1 MQYLLAIQNDESLPL
16 PAPEVLQG
24 LYDQVAQVDADMV
37 SAGIWVFAAGLQPS
51 DNSTVVRVQNGSAT
65 TTDGPF
71 AETKEQIGGLWVIN
85 VPDLETAQV
94 WAEKCA
100 EACSAPVE
108 VRPLTGRSRTYPTQ
122 PDTA

>member
-24 LYDQVAQVDADMV
+24 FYDQVAQVDAEMV
-37 SAGIWVFAAGLQPS
+37 AAGIWVFAAGLQSS
-51 DNSTVVRVQNGSAT
+51 DNSTVVRIQNGSTT

-85 VPDLETAQV
+85 VPDLDTALA

-100 EACSAPVE
+100 HACGGPIE
-108 VRPLTGRSRTYPTQ
+108 LRPLTNMSQGSR
-122 PDTA
+122 